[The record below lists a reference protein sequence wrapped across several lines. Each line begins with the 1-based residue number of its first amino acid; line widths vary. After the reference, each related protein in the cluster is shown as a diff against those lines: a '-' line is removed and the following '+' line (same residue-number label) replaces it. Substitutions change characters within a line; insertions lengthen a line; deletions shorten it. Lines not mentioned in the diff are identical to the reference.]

1 MRDVNAML
9 SGRAKAIW
17 AKSVYRGDP
26 DDHRYLR
33 LWQHLRDTAAVTRRV
48 WEEFLPESIKNELIT
63 ELGGE
68 QAALG
73 LVLFLAMIHDVGKA
87 SPAFETQCDYLC
99 DRVREH
105 GLKIDTAYFDHHP
118 KERSAYRHELVGYQ
132 AVLQWFGNMGYGV
145 EKGDMAN
152 GIAYIVGSHHGT
164 CVTEA
169 KIRLLDELDA
179 YRYIGGDDWSAV
191 RQDIIDW
198 AARETDF
205 LATLELLGDRPLP
218 CRTQILLTAVVIISD
233 WIASDAWLFPMNS
246 SGLDEQCFDEAR
258 RVRRAWRLLNLP
270 RPWQVRLEE
279 ISPNGLFA
287 ERFDI
292 PGARLRPVQREAV
305 RLARTM
311 PKPGLMIIEANM
323 GEGKTEAALLAAEVL
338 AGRFGDGGIYY
349 ALPTQTTANAMFHR
363 MLEWIGRLPAP
374 AQGALGSVF
383 LSHGKREQNAEY
395 YELEQDSLMEFKE
408 PYCNAI
414 DELIF
419 VDDEDVGSENADEC
433 ELIAGIQAIVNAWL
447 SGRKRG
453 NLADFVLGTVD
464 QGLMMS
470 LQSKHVMLRHL
481 AFAGKVVVFDEIHS
495 NTAYMNV
502 YLETT
507 LSWLGAYGTP
517 VIMLSATLPQSRRR
531 AFLEAYRKGAATRS
545 EKPHKIMGLSEYF
558 AANLHADCQEVS
570 GAEQLD
576 MRYPLISYVSED
588 EPARSIAPRPSGRQS
603 VVQIQRIE
611 DDDEVL
617 VELLRSK
624 LREGG
629 CAVVVRDTVNR
640 AQSTYDVLCAAF
652 GDVMDV
658 SLTHARYLACD
669 RSDNESRLLERFG
682 KDSVPAMRQGIVV
695 ATQVV
700 EQSLDVDFD
709 LMVSDIAPVDL
720 ILQRAGRLHRH
731 QRGEGEKDRPEPL
744 RNPQLY
750 ISGMEACDGKTSP
763 QYAGGVARVYEK
775 FFLMRTAAQL
785 KLYDPTPT
793 CLKLPEDISSLV
805 QTVYDVDSD
814 CCPSEWG
821 DAEHVARRQLFAHLK
836 ESEGKAQQYRIFKP
850 YEASSSFSLDD
861 WLKMCMPDPDMSQD
875 TASRQARASVRDSDD
890 SFEALVLQ
898 YDDEGILCLPEW
910 VDASAA
916 RVLSDLNG
924 APSPEQVR
932 KVLACSISLSRAA
945 LRLRSG
951 GGKDADKAGGP
962 SVGDVITA
970 LEKATPR
977 SWMVLMQGCPALRGQ
992 LPIVLDASGKTV
1004 LPVRYG
1010 KNDEYMTQLFINYS
1024 LEKGWETHVNNV

>member
-1 MRDVNAML
+1 MENIDTML
-9 SGRAKAIW
+9 SGRAKAVW
-17 AKSVYRGDP
+17 AKSIYRGDP
-26 DDHRYLR
+26 DDHRYLQ
-33 LWQHLRDTAAVTRRV
+33 LSQHLRDAAAVARRI
-48 WEEFLPESIKNELIT
+48 WDEFLSESIKNELID

-68 QAALG
+68 RAARG

-105 GLKIDTAYFDHHP
+105 GLKVDTAYFDRHP
-118 KERSAYRHELVGYQ
+118 KERLAYRHELVGYQ
-132 AVLQWFGNMGYGV
+132 AVLQWFENMGYGI
-145 EKGDMAN
+145 EEGDMAN
-152 GIAYIVGSHHGT
+152 SIAYIVGSHHGT

-169 KIRLLDELDA
+169 KVRLLDELDA

-191 RQDIIDW
+191 RQNIIDW

-205 LATLELLGDRPLP
+205 LGTLKLLNGRPLP
-218 CRTQILLTAVVIISD
+218 CRTQILLTAVVIIAD
-233 WIASDAWLFPMNS
+233 WIASDTWLFPLNS
-246 SGLDEQCFDEAR
+246 SEIDEQCFDETK
-258 RVRRAWRLLNLP
+258 RVKRAWRLLNLP
-270 RPWQVRLEE
+270 KPWQVRLEKT
-279 ISPNGLFA
+279 SPDELFA
-287 ERFDI
+287 ERFNI

-305 RLARTM
+305 RLAQTM

-338 AGRFGDGGIYY
+338 TGRFGDGGIYY
-349 ALPTQTTANAMFHR
+349 ALPTQTTANAMFPR
-363 MLEWIGRLPAP
+363 LLEWIGRLPAP

-383 LSHGKREQNAEY
+383 LSHGKREQSIEY
-395 YELEQDSLMEFKE
+395 YELEQHSLMEPEE
-408 PYCNAI
+408 PYRAAT
-414 DELIF
+414 DESVF
-419 VDDEDVGSENADEC
+419 VDDEDTNSENADGR

-481 AFAGKVVVFDEIHS
+481 AFAGKVVIFDEIHS

-531 AFLEAYRKGAATRS
+531 AFLEAYRKGAATRL
-545 EKPHKIMGLSEYF
+545 EQPRGTMGLSDYF
-558 AANLHADCQEVS
+558 AMNRHVDCRET
-570 GAEQLD
+570 GDAERLD
-576 MRYPLISYVSED
+576 MRYPLISYVSGD
-588 EPARSIAPRPSGRQS
+588 ESARSVAPRPSGRQF
-603 VVQIQRIE
+603 VVRIQRI
-611 DDDEVL
+611 DDDDATL

-624 LREGG
+624 LCEGG

-640 AQSTYDVLCAAF
+640 AQSTYDVLREAF
-652 GDVMDV
+652 GDAMDV
-658 SLTHARYLACD
+658 SLAHARYLACD

-682 KDSVPAMRQGIVV
+682 KGSMPAARQGIVV

-709 LMVSDIAPVDL
+709 LMVSDIAPIDL

-731 QRGEGEKDRPEPL
+731 RRGEGEADRPEPL
-744 RNPQLY
+744 RDPQLY
-750 ISGMEACDGKTSP
+750 ISGMKDCDEETSP
-763 QYAGGVARVYEK
+763 LYAGGVARVYEK

-785 KLYDPTPT
+785 KLYDSEPIY
-793 CLKLPEDISSLV
+793 LKLPEDIPFLV
-805 QTVYDVDSD
+805 QTVYAVDSD
-814 CCPSEWG
+814 CCPSAWSGAEW
-821 DAEHVARRQLFAHLK
+821 AARRQLFQHLQ
-836 ESEGKAQQYRIFKP
+836 ESEGKARQYRIFKP
-850 YEASSSFSLDD
+850 YEAASPFSLGD
-861 WLKMCMPDPDMSQD
+861 WLRMCMPDPDMAQD
-875 TASRQARASVRDSDD
+875 STSRKARASVRDGDD

-898 YDDEGILCLPEW
+898 YDDEGNLCLPEW
-910 VDASAA
+910 VDASMH
-916 RVLSDLNG
+916 RILSDLNE
-924 APSPEQVR
+924 PLSSEQVR

-945 LRLRSG
+945 LRLPSG
-951 GGKDADKAGGP
+951 GGKEAGKVETP
-962 SVGDVITA
+962 DINDVIAA
-970 LEKATPR
+970 LERAAPQR
-977 SWMVLMQGCPALRGQ
+977 WMTLMQDCPDLRGQ

-1010 KNDEYMTQLFINYS
+1010 KNDEYVTQLFIKYS
-1024 LEKGWETHVNNV
+1024 LEKGWEAHANNV